1 MAEQIF
7 CLSRLEPSEDMLQLV
22 QVAYDCFPPMVRE
35 MFMGCK
41 SEADLPRLAQH
52 YLKEIR
58 EDPFTVWLKVVDR
71 ASGKIVAGSQWKVF
85 PSFSPASADDKPAEW
100 LEGED
105 LTKATQILEKMNAAR
120 RAANSKGY
128 VRESCSLA
136 QMWIRL
142 TLVLTHDS
150 LIDLHICFTHP
161 NYRRKGAGGMMMNWG
176 CNVADALMLPSWI
189 EASPEGNFL
198 YKNHGFYD
206 YERIYDGEFGDSS
219 NMRREPRER
228 GPQTGEP

>member
-120 RAANSKGY
+120 RAANPKGY
-128 VRESCSLA
+128 VRESSPHLLHPSQLQKERRWRNDDELGMQCGGCS
-136 QMWIRL
+136 
-142 TLVLTHDS
+142 
-150 LIDLHICFTHP
+150 
-161 NYRRKGAGGMMMNWG
+161 
-176 CNVADALMLPSWI
+176 NVAVLD
-189 EASPEGNFL
+189 
-198 YKNHGFYD
+198 
-206 YERIYDGEFGDSS
+206 
-219 NMRREPRER
+219 
-228 GPQTGEP
+228 

>member
-1 MAEQIF
+1 MVQ
-7 CLSRLEPSEDMLQLV
+7 LKPLPSVGILT
-22 QVAYDCFPPMVRE
+22 F
-35 MFMGCK
+35 
-41 SEADLPRLAQH
+41 SSS
-52 YLKEIR
+52 
-58 EDPFTVWLKVVDR
+58 TVWLKVVDR

-120 RAANSKGY
+120 RAANPKGY

-161 NYRRKGAGGMMMNWG
+161 NYRRKGAGGMVGRLPLALSAPALTLTTPDDELGMQCGG
-176 CNVADALMLPSWI
+176 CSNVAVLD
-189 EASPEGNFL
+189 
-198 YKNHGFYD
+198 
-206 YERIYDGEFGDSS
+206 
-219 NMRREPRER
+219 
-228 GPQTGEP
+228 